1 MKDVKAYRPSSKSF
15 SSSQVLGEPYTCAKA
30 RVVVREMADSM
41 ALKLVDKGLVTSQ
54 VALVVN
60 YDTKSLDGG
69 DYEGEV
75 ALDWY
80 GRRVPRYAHG
90 SMTMTPPTSSS
101 KAITGAIV
109 AMYDANV
116 DPKLLVRRLTVVV
129 GGLVDSHNEK
139 PAENQQLDLFAN
151 REEEERRKAEQQAA
165 REREKRMQKAA
176 LTIQKRFGK
185 NAILRGT
192 DFEEG
197 ATLRERNGQVGGHKG

>member
-1 MKDVKAYRPSSKSF
+1 M
-15 SSSQVLGEPYTCAKA
+15 
-30 RVVVREMADSM
+30 
-41 ALKLVDKGLVTSQ
+41 
-54 VALVVN
+54 
-60 YDTKSLDGG
+60 
-69 DYEGEV
+69 

-90 SMTMTPPTSSS
+90 NMAMMPPTSSS
-101 KAITGAIV
+101 KAITDAV
-109 AMYDANV
+109 VSLYDANV

-129 GGLVDSHNEK
+129 GGLVDSRSVK
-139 PAENQQLDLFAN
+139 PVEEQLNLFADH
-151 REEEERRKAEQQAA
+151 EAEERRKAEQQVV

-197 ATLRERNGQVGGHKG
+197 ATLRDRNAQVGGHKG